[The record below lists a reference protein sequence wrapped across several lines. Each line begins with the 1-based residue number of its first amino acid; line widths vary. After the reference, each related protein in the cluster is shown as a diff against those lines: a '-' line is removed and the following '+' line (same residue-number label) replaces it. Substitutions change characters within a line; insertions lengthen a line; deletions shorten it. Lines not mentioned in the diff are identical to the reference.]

1 MSGLFAI
8 VTTTL
13 GDAEAARAM
22 ARALVEAR
30 LAACVQI
37 LPIESVYRW
46 EGVVETAP
54 EHMLVCK
61 IVAADFL
68 AVEAAIRV
76 RHRYD
81 VPEIVMTEIAAG
93 HAPYL
98 DWIAASC
105 AKDREAQ

>member
-1 MSGLFAI
+1 MSGRFAI

-13 GDAEAARAM
+13 GDADAARAM

-37 LPIESVYRW
+37 LAVDSVYRW

-54 EHMLVCK
+54 EQMLVCK
-61 IVAADFL
+61 IVAADFP

-76 RHRYD
+76 RHGYD
-81 VPEIVMTEIAAG
+81 VPEIVMTPISAG

-98 DWIAASC
+98 DWIEGSC
-105 AKDREAQ
+105 ARDE